1 MENKKCEKI
10 KDQIADLIAGVLPAT
25 EIELL
30 ERHLS
35 ECSSCQAYAESLR
48 AEDKLL
54 TGMFADFDA
63 SIESQE
69 DELINA
75 INLLAESGTYDIISL
90 CKMMIKDSVTRFA
103 GAAAVI
109 AVVTIYFV
117 VTLTW
122 INQITKCIELSS

>member
-1 MENKKCEKI
+1 MDNKKCEKI
-10 KDQIADLIAGVLPAT
+10 KDQIADLIADVLPAT
-25 EIELL
+25 ETELL
-30 ERHLS
+30 EQHLS
-35 ECSSCQAYAESLR
+35 ECSPCRDYADSLR

-63 SIESQE
+63 NIEAQE

-75 INLLAESGTYDIISL
+75 INLLAESGDYDIISL

-109 AVVTIYFV
+109 AFVTIYFV

>member
-10 KDQIADLIAGVLPAT
+10 KDQIADLIAEVLPGT
-25 EIELL
+25 ETELL

-35 ECSSCQAYAESLR
+35 ECSDCREYADSLR
-48 AEDKLL
+48 AEDKMLAD
-54 TGMFADFDA
+54 MFADFDTN
-63 SIESQE
+63 IEAQE

-75 INLLAESGTYDIISL
+75 VNLLAESGAYDIISL
-90 CKMMIKDSVTRFA
+90 CRMMIKDSVARFA

-109 AVVTIYFV
+109 AFVTVYFV